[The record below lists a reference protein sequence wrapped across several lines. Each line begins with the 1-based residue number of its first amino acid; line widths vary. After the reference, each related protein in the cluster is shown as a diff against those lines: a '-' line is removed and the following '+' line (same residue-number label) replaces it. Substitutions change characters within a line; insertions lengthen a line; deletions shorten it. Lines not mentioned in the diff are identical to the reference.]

1 MSVQSEFNDTLKI
14 ANLSKTYGKK
24 IALKDF
30 SLSIKEGE
38 IHCIVGPNGAGKST
52 ILNCISG
59 LIVPNSGNITFYGH
73 PLLDN
78 SDPSSLMGF
87 LTEKEGLN
95 GGMKVKHQL
104 KASALATGVSTERL
118 ESITGPSGVQKLMN
132 NKISTLSNGERKR
145 VAIAIAL
152 LKNPK
157 LLILDEPQNGLDAEG
172 IVWLRNLLKNYA
184 IEGNSVLLCSH
195 WLNELEK
202 TATNVTVLQVSR
214 LFQGTISEFTG
225 DASSSFEDHYF
236 QLINRK
242 E

>member
-1 MSVQSEFNDTLKI
+1 MSDQSEFNDVLLI
-14 ANLSKTYGKK
+14 SNLSKTYGKR
-24 IALKDF
+24 IALNDF

-59 LIVPNSGNITFYGH
+59 LIVPDSGSITFYGH
-73 PLLDN
+73 PLLNN
-78 SDPSSLMGF
+78 SDPSSLVGF

-104 KASALATGVSTERL
+104 KASALATGVSTKRL
-118 ESITGPSGVQKLMN
+118 QSLIGPSGIQRLMN
-132 NKISTLSNGERKR
+132 SKISTLSNGERKR
-145 VAIAIAL
+145 VAITIAL

-172 IVWLRNLLKNYA
+172 IVWLRTLLKNYA
-184 IEGNSVLLCSH
+184 TEGNSVLLSSH
-195 WLNELEK
+195 WLNELEQ

-214 LFQGTISEFTG
+214 LFQGTVSEFMS
-225 DASSSFEDHYF
+225 DESSSFEDHYF
-236 QLINRK
+236 QWINGK